1 MSGITDLPFRHLATR
16 LGASL
21 VVSEMIACDTA
32 LLGSEESRLRAEG
45 AGLGIHVVQI
55 AGRDPEAIRD
65 GVRVA
70 EAAGAHIV
78 DINMGC
84 PAKRVVNGYAGSA
97 LMREPDLAI
106 RIVEAAVDAA
116 SVPVTLKMR
125 LGWDHESLNAP
136 DLARRAEAAG
146 VRLVTVHGR
155 TRCQFYEGTADWQA
169 IRAIKESVTIPV
181 VANGDLLCAA
191 DAPAMLAASGAD
203 AAMIGRGACGQPW
216 IVGQAV
222 DVLAGRASRPAPEG
236 EKLRAI
242 ILEHYE
248 MILAHYGIQKG
259 LRIARKHIG
268 WYLDRLRTPIPAA
281 LRGSLLQSCDPRT
294 VVRLLISAFDGRAES
309 AAA

>member
-1 MSGITDLPFRHLATR
+1 
-16 LGASL
+16 
-21 VVSEMIACDTA
+21 
-32 LLGSEESRLRAEG
+32 
-45 AGLGIHVVQI
+45 
-55 AGRDPEAIRD
+55 
-65 GVRVA
+65 
-70 EAAGAHIV
+70 
-78 DINMGC
+78 
-84 PAKRVVNGYAGSA
+84 
-97 LMREPDLAI
+97 
-106 RIVEAAVDAA
+106 
-116 SVPVTLKMR
+116 
-125 LGWDHESLNAP
+125 
-136 DLARRAEAAG
+136 
-146 VRLVTVHGR
+146 
-155 TRCQFYEGTADWQA
+155 
-169 IRAIKESVTIPV
+169 V